1 MKALKEKRACRRCEH
16 KVPVTCAFFNSD
28 RFYRGKTMNH
38 SDDGIYFESNFPVK
52 PGASI
57 YIRVENYSH
66 EGLRAGICRCG
77 GIRTIGIAE
86 VKWCRELTSVSD
98 SYYGI
103 GLKYYPP
110 EI

>member
-1 MKALKEKRACRRCEH
+1 MKDFREKRNCRRCDY

-38 SDDGIYFESNFPVK
+38 SDEGIYFESDFPVK
-52 PGASI
+52 PGATI
-57 YIRVENYSH
+57 YIRVENYS
-66 EGLRAGICRCG
+66 RGILHPGTCRCK
-77 GIRTIGIAE
+77 GIRSIGIAE
-86 VKWCRELTSVSD
+86 VKWCKELIGATD

-110 EI
+110 AR